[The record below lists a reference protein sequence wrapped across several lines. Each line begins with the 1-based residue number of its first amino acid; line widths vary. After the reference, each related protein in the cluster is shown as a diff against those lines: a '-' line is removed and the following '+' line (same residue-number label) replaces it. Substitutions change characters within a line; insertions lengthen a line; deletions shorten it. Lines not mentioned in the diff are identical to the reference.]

1 MLTGADL
8 SRSRL
13 DGANLGNADLRGA
26 NLEGASLAGA
36 DLSGARLDDARWID
50 GTPLRSGLG
59 GTLRGRTA
67 LKLIRSVDN
76 PLVRRILGLR
86 DSARERREEASTVIE
101 GAHLVEAFL
110 DNTNRMPETLVVS
123 EASSTQPDIVRLIER
138 TAASKTVCLDD
149 RLFAKLSPVAGR
161 NGVLA
166 IIAVRETTL
175 AEAVG
180 GGGFQLW
187 LDAIQDPGNVG
198 SLIRSAAASGAS
210 AVMLGPGCADPW
222 SPKCLRGG
230 MGGHFLLPV
239 AQADDLREAVQPLDG
254 ASARGGRQGAASNCS
269 RPTLRADVAV
279 LLGGEGAGVQPA
291 LAAMATETF
300 AIPMPGAVESL
311 NVGAAGAVICFER
324 LRQALTMAKA

>member
-1 MLTGADL
+1 M
-8 SRSRL
+8 
-13 DGANLGNADLRGA
+13 
-26 NLEGASLAGA
+26 
-36 DLSGARLDDARWID
+36 
-50 GTPLRSGLG
+50 
-59 GTLRGRTA
+59 
-67 LKLIRSVDN
+67 KLIRSVDN
-76 PLVRRILGLR
+76 PLMRRILGLR

-198 SLIRSAAASGAS
+198 SLIRSAAASGAG
-210 AVMLGPGCADPW
+210 AVILGPGCADPW

-239 AQADDLREAVQPLDG
+239 AQTGDLHEAVSRWTGRVLMAD
-254 ASARGGRQGAASNCS
+254 AKGGHQLFATDLTGN
-269 RPTLRADVAV
+269 VAV
-279 LLGGEGAGVQPA
+279 LLGGEGAGVQPS
-291 LAAMATETF
+291 LAAIATDTF

-324 LRQALTMAKA
+324 LRQALTTVKE

>member
-1 MLTGADL
+1 M
-8 SRSRL
+8 R
-13 DGANLGNADLRGA
+13 
-26 NLEGASLAGA
+26 
-36 DLSGARLDDARWID
+36 
-50 GTPLRSGLG
+50 
-59 GTLRGRTA
+59 
-67 LKLIRSVDN
+67 LIRSVDN

-110 DNTNRMPETLVVS
+110 DNTNRMPETLVMS

-138 TAASKTVCLDD
+138 TTDAKSICLDD

-166 IIAVRETTL
+166 IIAVPETTP
-175 AEAVG
+175 AEALRS
-180 GGGFQLW
+180 GGFQLW

-198 SLIRSAAASGAS
+198 SLIRSAAASGAG
-210 AVMLGPGCADPW
+210 AVILGPGCADPW

-239 AQADDLREAVQPLDG
+239 AKVDDLRAAANLWAGRVLLAD
-254 ASARGGRQGAASNCS
+254 ARANGQLFATKLTGN
-269 RPTLRADVAV
+269 VAV
-279 LLGGEGAGVQPA
+279 LLGGEGAGVQPT
-291 LAAMATETF
+291 LVSMATETF

-324 LRQALTMAKA
+324 LRQALTMANP